1 MTHSTRYRMYVD
13 ESGDDVMDP
22 SKWRNPDARYL
33 GLTGV
38 VIASETYRTRTHPE
52 FEALK
57 QEFFPHNPYEPLVL
71 VRQKIVQK
79 RDEFRILE
87 DREIA
92 DRWEEAILRILE
104 SHISQ
109 VITVVLDKSEYLQ
122 RGLVN
127 SQRPY
132 GYCVSVLTDLYG
144 QWLNNI
150 GGTGDVMAESRGKKE
165 DQEVKDDFHRYM
177 RGDTN
182 PREGILTHGGTQEA
196 RLPISSNHIK
206 LNLKLRNI
214 AGLQLADLLAYPS
227 RKGFLVENERVPGDS
242 PSNATDRFYELIK
255 SKSYATR
262 LLLP

>member
-22 SKWRNPDARYL
+22 SKWSSPDARYL

-38 VIASETYRTRTHPE
+38 VIASETYRTSTHPK

-57 QEFFPHNPYEPLVL
+57 QEFFPHDPDEPLVL
-71 VRQKIVQK
+71 VRQKIVQM
-79 RDEFRILE
+79 RDEFGILA

-92 DRWEEAILRILE
+92 DRWEERILQFPD
-104 SHISQ
+104 SHFSQ
-109 VITVVLDKSEYLQ
+109 VITVVLDKSEYRQ
-122 RGLVN
+122 RGLMS

-132 GYCVSVLTDLYG
+132 GYCVSALADLYG
-144 QWLNNI
+144 QWLNTI
-150 GGTGDVMAESRGKKE
+150 GGNGDVMAESRGKRE

-182 PREGILTHGGTQEA
+182 PRGTQEA
-196 RLPISSNHIK
+196 RLPISSNQIK
-206 LNLKLRNI
+206 LNLKLQNI
-214 AGLQLADLLAYPS
+214 TGLQLADLLAYPS

-242 PSNATDRFYELIK
+242 PSNATDRIYELIK
-255 SKSYATR
+255 SKSYETR